1 MGNTNNTL
9 ICYNSLAG
17 IALLLHIPEDLKK
30 NLYIYRSL
38 QTVFLVIMGPG
49 LN

>member
-9 ICYNSLAG
+9 IYYNSLAG
-17 IALLLHIPEDLKK
+17 IALLLHIPEDLKE
-30 NLYIYRSL
+30 NLYIYRFL
-38 QTVFLVIMGPG
+38 QTVFLVIMGPS